1 MKKQEISK
9 KKHQEY
15 AWNELK
21 ILQKNEC
28 PFICNLRYSFQS
40 EDFLYLVMDFLNGGD
55 LFFHLRKD
63 IFFSEER
70 TRFYCCEIICALE
83 YLHENGVIYRDLKP
97 ENVLFDSKGHV
108 RLVDFGLAK
117 CIEASGSSNSLVGT
131 PEYVAPEVLLK
142 KNYDFS
148 VDFWNLGCVMFEMLI
163 GRPPFL
169 GKNLH
174 EVLKNIVNKEIELND
189 DISNEVNEVLKV
201 LLEKDPKKR
210 VKAKDLKK
218 MAYFQGVDW
227 DVMKKGEG
235 HPPFIPKIENDLDL
249 RYFEKRYVENEVVW
263 NEGDEASSQ
272 NLYEYYLNFSYK
284 NRMESVGEKGN

>member
-1 MKKQEISK
+1 
-9 KKHQEY
+9 
-15 AWNELK
+15 
-21 ILQKNEC
+21 
-28 PFICNLRYSFQS
+28 
-40 EDFLYLVMDFLNGGD
+40 
-55 LFFHLRKD
+55 
-63 IFFSEER
+63 
-70 TRFYCCEIICALE
+70 
-83 YLHENGVIYRDLKP
+83 
-97 ENVLFDSKGHV
+97 
-108 RLVDFGLAK
+108 
-117 CIEASGSSNSLVGT
+117 
-131 PEYVAPEVLLK
+131 
-142 KNYDFS
+142 
-148 VDFWNLGCVMFEMLI
+148 
-163 GRPPFL
+163 
-169 GKNLH
+169 
-174 EVLKNIVNKEIELND
+174 VNKEIELND